1 MKHSPSTQGTVS
13 EPVIGAIPKRRT
25 NQVNNDAAMGGR
37 AAKRCTPSWADHRG
51 GRLGKDAFGG
61 QQDVAL
67 ALALAAPRHAISG
80 RDGMRANLGKR

>member
-67 ALALAAPRHAISG
+67 AAPRHAISG

>member
-1 MKHSPSTQGTVS
+1 VKHSPSTQGTVS

-25 NQVNNDAAMGGR
+25 NQINNDAAMGGR

-67 ALALAAPRHAISG
+67 AAPRHAISG

>member
-1 MKHSPSTQGTVS
+1 MKHSPSTQRTVS
-13 EPVIGAIPKRRT
+13 EPVIGATSKRRT

-67 ALALAAPRHAISG
+67 AQAAPRHAISG

>member
-67 ALALAAPRHAISG
+67 AAPRHAISG
-80 RDGMRANLGKR
+80 RDEMRANLGKR